1 MTEEY
6 GRPEEKQERGQ
17 RKIDKADRRFAR
29 HERENRLLVKK
40 SEDYQVF
47 NDVFDMPTLMTIT
60 KMINNGIIR
69 SVKSHFGSG
78 KESKVYLAVASDGSL
93 LALKIYLTVS
103 AEFKK
108 RLQYIAGDRRFSE
121 TKKGSRNLISI
132 WARKE
137 FKNLRTAYN
146 SGVRVPAPII
156 VKRNV
161 LLMEFVGDDEGN
173 AATTLAHSKDISAA
187 DYDEIINQLAIL
199 YQKAKLVHADLSEYN
214 IFKTKDG
221 EIILFDFGSA
231 IDVQHPNSK
240 QFLVRDIMNINRF
253 FEKREIEI
261 LDVALALER
270 VSGVKQ

>member
-1 MTEEY
+1 MTKKY

-78 KESKVYLAVASDGSL
+78 KESKVYLAEASDGSL

-132 WARKE
+132 WAKKE

-161 LLMEFVGDDEGN
+161 LLMEFMGDDEGN
-173 AATTLAHSKDISAA
+173 AATALAHSKDISAA

-221 EIILFDFGSA
+221 TIILFDFGSA
-231 IDVQHPNSK
+231 VDVQHPNSK
-240 QFLVRDIMNINRF
+240 QFLVRDITNVNRF

-261 LDVALALER
+261 IDVALALER
-270 VSGVKQ
+270 VLGVKK

>member
-1 MTEEY
+1 LTKKY

-78 KESKVYLAVASDGSL
+78 KESKVYLAEASDGSL

-132 WARKE
+132 WAKKE

-161 LLMEFVGDDEGN
+161 LLMEFMGDDEGN
-173 AATTLAHSKDISAA
+173 AATALAHSKDISAA

-221 EIILFDFGSA
+221 TIILFDFGSA
-231 IDVQHPNSK
+231 VDVQHPNSK
-240 QFLVRDIMNINRF
+240 QFLVRDITNVNRF

-261 LDVALALER
+261 IDVALALER
-270 VSGVKQ
+270 VLGVKK